1 MAAATKGS
9 PGEWW
14 IESPEAVP
22 EDNPSFLCDVC
33 KHINFHYLILEIP
46 IQIVSD
52 EIPLNSYSTI
62 LEKQH
67 CAFCRLIKYTIDN
80 LYGVDALPTEHEGK
94 AIMISMIVMR
104 AKYTLDE
111 KASDPR
117 QLILWVKP
125 DPLSKGGTTPLVIHH
140 VVEDG
145 WFDSD
150 GKGRLIPSQMVFLL
164 PLYWNRSCRKSLSSL
179 HKDVSTETD
188 HYDLPTNFRL
198 IDTEKMCI
206 VPADSSFEF
215 ISLSYT
221 WGKTKQFKLFED
233 NYLELSKENALL
245 EYEHQIPQTIK
256 DAMFLV
262 KKLYDRYLWV
272 DALCIMQDPNC
283 DDKKIQLPYMDRI
296 YSSSVLT
303 IAATYGNGA
312 DAGLPGVRPNSRK
325 RVQCVELIQGIRLAN
340 RPWSFDKSVTESTWN
355 TRAWTFQE
363 RVLSSRMLFI
373 TEQQIFFKCDHV
385 PGVLAEDLDSKLT
398 KRTPVT
404 YPMDDTGT
412 DLIPQ
417 QWSVNILS
425 YLKTVES
432 FTARELTFP
441 SDVLDAFLGIAQRM
455 RPLFR
460 SEFLYGLPQSELDYC
475 LLWEP
480 AGHIRRRCI
489 DSDKEEA
496 EPLFPSWSWAGWT
509 GPARYNWVERLSR
522 IKWVDPASG
531 ALLSSDDYRSPVPST
546 STKEHSNTD
555 WRKAWTEQRTRS
567 DFRYFYHNSK
577 PDIWFRH
584 PTAPEAERSG
594 RIGPECVA
602 GTQHLRFWAWTHDMH
617 FTGEYIPPQNVK
629 EPSWQFNLTDS
640 MGFSTGYFTV
650 PVALLPKLDFKNKEY
665 DMVMICRMR
674 TTYSREEIAARK
686 AGSDPPRASSFEDGT
701 HLQPRKE
708 EDVMGEKSLEDYVD
722 ADDVTM
728 ETAHFDELPS
738 AQDAKLAI
746 CFDRQRYDAL
756 KPFCLYE
763 FLVVEWNG
771 GVASRIGI
779 GKIHID
785 AWAQEHPKQK
795 LITLG

>member
-14 IESPEAVP
+14 IEGPEAVP

-33 KHINFHYLILEIP
+33 KHINFQYLIFKIP
-46 IQIVSD
+46 IQFVSD
-52 EIPLNSYSTI
+52 EIPLDSYSTI

-80 LYGVDALPTEHEGK
+80 LYGTNALPTEHEGK
-94 AIMISMIVMR
+94 AIMISMIVKV
-104 AKYTLDE
+104 AKPTLDN
-111 KASDPR
+111 KSASDPR
-117 QLILWVKP
+117 QLLLWVKP
-125 DPLSKGGTTPLVIHH
+125 DPLCKGGTTPLEIHH
-140 VVEDG
+140 VVEGG

-164 PLYWNRSCRKSLSSL
+164 PLYWNRSCRNSLSSL
-179 HKDVSTETD
+179 HKDVPAETD

-206 VPADSSFEF
+206 VPAESSFEY
-215 ISLSYT
+215 IALSYT
-221 WGKTKQFKLFED
+221 WGKSKQFKLFKD
-233 NYLELSKENALL
+233 NYQELSKENALL
-245 EYEHQIPQTIK
+245 EFEHQIPQTIK
-256 DAMFLV
+256 DAIFLV
-262 KKLYDRYLWV
+262 KTLGDRYLWV
-272 DALCIMQDPNC
+272 DALCIMQDPEC

-325 RVQCVELIQGIRLAN
+325 RMQRVESIQGIRLAN

-385 PGVLAEDLDSKLT
+385 AGVLAEDLDSKLS
-398 KRTPVT
+398 KRIPITHA
-404 YPMDDTGT
+404 MDDTGT
-412 DLIPQ
+412 DRIPQ

-425 YLKTVES
+425 YLRTVES

-441 SDVLDAFLGIAQRM
+441 GDVLDAFSGIAQRM
-455 RPLFR
+455 RTFFR
-460 SEFLYGLPQSELDYC
+460 SGFLYGLPQSELDYC

-480 AGHIRRRCI
+480 AGHIRRRCTQP
-489 DSDKEEA
+489 DKEEG

-509 GPARYNWVERLSR
+509 GPARYIWEERLSR
-522 IKWVDPASG
+522 IKWVDHASG
-531 ALLSSDDYRSPVPST
+531 TLLSSDDYRSPVPST
-546 STKEHSNTD
+546 STKGHSNTD
-555 WRKAWTEQRTRS
+555 WRKAWIEQKTRS
-567 DFRYFYHNSK
+567 GFRYFYHKSK

-584 PTAPEAERSG
+584 PTASEAERSG
-594 RIGPECVA
+594 RIGPECMT
-602 GTQHLRFWAWTHDMH
+602 GTQHLRFWASTHDIQ

-629 EPSWQFNLTDS
+629 EPFWQFNLTDS
-640 MGFSTGYFTV
+640 KGFATGYFTV
-650 PVALLPKLDFKNKEY
+650 PVVLLPKLDFKNKEY
-665 DMVMICRMR
+665 DMVLICRTR
-674 TTYSREEIAARK
+674 IAYSREEIEAKK
-686 AGSDPPRASSFEDGT
+686 AGSEPPAVYSSGDT
-701 HLQPRKE
+701 MKRDKA
-708 EDVMGEKSLEDYVD
+708 LEDYVD

-728 ETAHFDELPS
+728 ETANFDELPS
-738 AQDAKLAI
+738 AQEAKWGL
-746 CFDRQRYDAL
+746 CFDRQRYDAF

-763 FLVVEWNG
+763 FLVVEWNE

-785 AWAQEHPKQK
+785 AWAQEHPKEK